1 VPRGTSCRRPG
12 RRSDRPSTRSGKSP
26 RSIGASRGE
35 QVTLLVAAMA
45 MVMGVASGPVLW
57 PLADP
62 IAHVFDVAGPRS
74 DGRLVVAAGGKLF
87 FMDQATGALN
97 RFAGGPDGYR
107 GAGGEEPYI
116 AVVSGA
122 VAGHT
127 NFRADDVF
135 VLQLRPTGGIL
146 RIDSEGI
153 AHPFANVAG
162 VDLMNGIT
170 FDETGAFGY
179 RLLVT
184 GAHAHHS
191 TVVAIDGD
199 GQVTVIT
206 AQAPTVEG
214 GLAVAPST
222 FGRFAGDLIAPDEL
236 SGKIYAIAPDGSSQL
251 VATPALAHGGDVG
264 VEAAGFIPDIELAR
278 ATVYFADRATPG
290 NLHPGTDNL
299 LALNGTE
306 LARAGGAAGDLLV
319 GTEGGAGL
327 VAVRCD
333 LTTCRV
339 TSIIADNGTSHG
351 EGHIVVAMGTASKAF
366 GPAPAAVRSST
377 PPTPAALELGSIA
390 AALIAVVLTLT
401 LAVTMRRRRAA

>member
-1 VPRGTSCRRPG
+1 
-12 RRSDRPSTRSGKSP
+12 
-26 RSIGASRGE
+26 
-35 QVTLLVAAMA
+35 MA
-45 MVMGVASGPVLW
+45 IGVASTPVVW
-57 PLADP
+57 PLAYP

-87 FMDQATGALN
+87 LMDQVTGALD
-97 RFAGGPDGYR
+97 RFAGGPGGYA
-107 GAGGEEPYI
+107 GTGGEEPYI
-116 AVVSGA
+116 AVAPAA

-127 NFRADDVF
+127 TFRADDVF
-135 VLQLRPTGGIL
+135 VLRLKPAGGVI
-146 RIDSEGI
+146 RIDSAGI
-153 AHPFANVAG
+153 AHPFANIAA
-162 VDLMNGIT
+162 VDALNGIA
-170 FDETGAFGY
+170 FDTTGAFGY

-184 GAHAHHS
+184 GSHAHHS
-191 TVVAIDGD
+191 TVAAIDGG

-206 AQAPTVEG
+206 AQAPAVEG

-222 FGRFAGDLIAPDEL
+222 FGKFAGDLIAPDEL
-236 SGKIYAIAPDGSSQL
+236 SGKVYAIAADGSSKV

-264 VEAAGFIPDIELAR
+264 VEAAGFIPDSEPAR

-290 NLHPGTDNL
+290 NAHSGTDNL
-299 LALNGTE
+299 LALNGAE

-333 LTTCRV
+333 LTSCRV

-351 EGHIVVAMGTASKAF
+351 EGHILIAMGTANAAF

-377 PPTPAALELGSIA
+377 PGTPTALVVGSIA
-390 AALIAVVLTLT
+390 AGLIVVLALA
-401 LAVTMRRRRAA
+401 LAVTVRRRRAA

>member
-1 VPRGTSCRRPG
+1 V
-12 RRSDRPSTRSGKSP
+12 
-26 RSIGASRGE
+26 I
-35 QVTLLVAAMA
+35 LLIAAMS
-45 MVMGVASGPVLW
+45 MIIGVAPGPVLW
-57 PLADP
+57 PLADSIP
-62 IAHVFDVAGPRS
+62 HVFDVAGPRS

-87 FMDQATGALN
+87 LMDRGTGALD
-97 RFAGGPDGYR
+97 RFAGGPGGYP

-116 AVVSGA
+116 AVVPAA

-127 NFRADDVF
+127 TFRADDVF
-135 VLQLRPTGGIL
+135 VLQLKPTGGIL

-191 TVVAIDGD
+191 KVAAIDGD
-199 GQVTVIT
+199 GRVTVIT
-206 AQAPTVEG
+206 AQAPAVEG
-214 GLAVAPST
+214 GLAVAPPT
-222 FGRFAGDLIAPDEL
+222 FGKFARDLIAPDEL
-236 SGKIYAIAPDGSSQL
+236 SGKVYAIAPDGSSQL
-251 VATPALAHGGDVG
+251 VATPDLAHGGDVG
-264 VEAAGFIPDIELAR
+264 VEAAGFIPDIDLAR

-299 LALNGTE
+299 LALKGAE

-333 LTTCRV
+333 LTSCRV
-339 TSIIADNGTSHG
+339 RPIIADNGTSHG
-351 EGHIVVAMGTASKAF
+351 EGHIVVALGSTSAGF

-377 PPTPAALELGSIA
+377 PPTPAALVVGSVA
-390 AALIAVVLTLT
+390 AGLIVVVLALAVV
-401 LAVTMRRRRAA
+401 VVMRRRRAS

>member
-1 VPRGTSCRRPG
+1 
-12 RRSDRPSTRSGKSP
+12 
-26 RSIGASRGE
+26 
-35 QVTLLVAAMA
+35 LLIAAIA
-45 MVMGVASGPVLW
+45 MVMGVVPRPVVW

-62 IAHVFDVAGPRS
+62 IPHVFDVAGPRS

-87 FMDQATGALN
+87 LMDQTTGALD
-97 RFAGGPDGYR
+97 RFAGGPGGYP

-116 AVVSGA
+116 AVVPA
-122 VAGHT
+122 ALAGRTTFHV
-127 NFRADDVF
+127 DDVF
-135 VLQLRPTGGIL
+135 VLQLKPTGGIL
-146 RIDSEGI
+146 RIDSEGM
-153 AHPFANVAG
+153 AHEFANVAG

-191 TVVAIDGD
+191 TVAAIDGN
-199 GQVTVIT
+199 GRVTVIT

-236 SGKIYAIAPDGSSQL
+236 SGNIYAIAPDGSSQL
-251 VATPALAHGGDVG
+251 VATPELAHGGDVG
-264 VEAAGFIPDIELAR
+264 VEATGFIPDIELAR

-299 LALNGTE
+299 LALSGAE
-306 LARAGGAAGDLLV
+306 LAQAGGATGDLLV

-327 VAVRCD
+327 VAVRCV
-333 LTTCRV
+333 LTSCRV
-339 TSIIADNGTSHG
+339 TSIIADNRTSHG
-351 EGHIVVAMGTASKAF
+351 EGHIVVAMGTTSPAF

-377 PPTPAALELGSIA
+377 PPAPVTLVAGSVAAG
-390 AALIAVVLTLT
+390 LILVLTLA

>member
-1 VPRGTSCRRPG
+1 
-12 RRSDRPSTRSGKSP
+12 
-26 RSIGASRGE
+26 
-35 QVTLLVAAMA
+35 VTLLVAAMA
-45 MVMGVASGPVLW
+45 MAIGVASGPVLW

-62 IAHVFDVAGPRS
+62 IPHVFDVAGPRS

-87 FMDQATGALN
+87 LMDQFTGALD
-97 RFAGGPDGYR
+97 RFAGGPGGYP

-116 AVVSGA
+116 AVVPAA

-127 NFRADDVF
+127 TFHADDVF
-135 VLQLRPTGGIL
+135 VLQLKPAGGVI
-146 RIDSEGI
+146 RIDSAGI
-153 AHPFANVAG
+153 AHPFANVAA
-162 VDLMNGIT
+162 VDLLNGIA
-170 FDETGAFGY
+170 FDATGAFGH

-191 TVVAIDGD
+191 TVAAIDGG

-206 AQAPTVEG
+206 TQAPTVEG

-222 FGRFAGDLIAPDEL
+222 FGKFAGDLIAPDEL
-236 SGKIYAIAPDGSSQL
+236 SGKVYAIAPDGSSKV

-290 NLHPGTDNL
+290 NPHPGTDNL
-299 LALNGTE
+299 LALDGAE
-306 LARAGGAAGDLLV
+306 LARAGGEAGDLLV
-319 GTEGGAGL
+319 ATEGGAGL

-333 LTTCRV
+333 LTLCRV

-351 EGHIVVAMGTASKAF
+351 EGHILVTMGAASAAF

-377 PPTPAALELGSIA
+377 PPTPTALVVGSIA
-390 AALIAVVLTLT
+390 AGLILVLTIA
-401 LAVTMRRRRAA
+401 LAVTVRRRRAA

>member
-1 VPRGTSCRRPG
+1 
-12 RRSDRPSTRSGKSP
+12 
-26 RSIGASRGE
+26 
-35 QVTLLVAAMA
+35 VTLLIAAMA
-45 MVMGVASGPVLW
+45 MIIGVAAGLVW

-62 IAHVFDVAGPRS
+62 IPHVFDVAGPRS

-87 FMDQATGALN
+87 LMDQATGALD
-97 RFAGGPDGYR
+97 RFAGGPGGYP

-116 AVVSGA
+116 AVVPA
-122 VAGHT
+122 ALAGRTTFH
-127 NFRADDVF
+127 ADDVF
-135 VLQLRPTGGIL
+135 VLQLKPTVGIL

-191 TVVAIDGD
+191 TVAAIDGD
-199 GQVTVIT
+199 GLITVIT
-206 AQAPTVEG
+206 TQAPTVEG
-214 GLAVAPST
+214 GLAVAPPT
-222 FGRFAGDLIAPDEL
+222 FGKFAGDLIAPDEL
-236 SGKIYAIAPDGSSQL
+236 SGKVFAIAPDGSSQL
-251 VATPALAHGGDVG
+251 VATPDLAHGGDIG

-299 LALNGTE
+299 LALSGAE
-306 LARAGGAAGDLLV
+306 LARAGAAAGDLLV
-319 GTEGGAGL
+319 ATEGGAGL
-327 VAVRCD
+327 VAVRCGP
-333 LTTCRV
+333 TSCRV

-351 EGHIVVAMGTASKAF
+351 EGHIVVAMGTASPAF
-366 GPAPAAVRSST
+366 GEAPAAVRSST
-377 PPTPAALELGSIA
+377 PPTPATLVVGSLA
-390 AALIAVVLTLT
+390 AGAIVVLTLA
-401 LAVTMRRRRAA
+401 LAVSIRRRRAA

>member
-1 VPRGTSCRRPG
+1 M
-12 RRSDRPSTRSGKSP
+12 
-26 RSIGASRGE
+26 
-35 QVTLLVAAMA
+35 TLLVVAVAMA
-45 MVMGVASGPVLW
+45 MGMASSPVLW

-62 IAHVFDVAGPRS
+62 IPHVFDVAGPRS

-87 FMDQATGALN
+87 LMDQATGALQ
-97 RFAGGPDGYR
+97 RFAGGPGGYP

-116 AVVSGA
+116 AVVSAA

-127 NFRADDVF
+127 TFRVDDVF
-135 VLQLRPTGGIL
+135 VLQLKPAGGVI
-146 RIDSEGI
+146 RIDSAGI
-153 AHPFANVAG
+153 AHPFANVAA
-162 VDLMNGIT
+162 VDSLNGIA
-170 FDETGAFGY
+170 FDATGAFGY

-191 TVVAIDGD
+191 TVAAIDGSS
-199 GQVTVIT
+199 QVTVIT

-236 SGKIYAIAPDGSSQL
+236 SGKVYAIAPDGRSQL
-251 VATPALAHGGDVG
+251 IATPALAHGGDVG
-264 VEAAGFIPDIELAR
+264 VEAAGFIPDLEVAR

-299 LALNGTE
+299 LALNGAE
-306 LARAGGAAGDLLV
+306 LARAGAAPGDLLV

-327 VAVRCD
+327 VDVRCD
-333 LTTCRV
+333 LTSCRV
-339 TSIIADNGTSHG
+339 TPFIADNGTSHG
-351 EGHIVVAMGTASKAF
+351 EGHIVVAIGAASAAF

-377 PPTPAALELGSIA
+377 PPIPAALVLGSVA
-390 AALIAVVLTLT
+390 GGLIVVLTLA